1 MRANDLQ
8 WHRLRDRGVENG
20 IFCSPGTQ
28 LKYSIDALV
37 SEWVSE
43 WERLSRDGTAT
54 SAAAR
59 GPFPCNNVATANIS
73 EHIWEWRRRRRHFF
87 PALVSPPP
95 PPASSFSFKPIRSW
109 TFCGSVQKRQRFCV
123 ACCHCCCGGCC
134 SVLCALSLYWGSG
147 CSGGGGAGGSIK
159 PNDVQP
165 PKWSLAQQSC
175 KSDTSQREATAG
187 VDAGVAVIVVVAW
200 RDCNV
205 H

>member
-8 WHRLRDRGVENG
+8 WHRLRDRGLENG

-43 WERLSRDGTAT
+43 NDSRDGTAT

-87 PALVSPPP
+87 PALVSPLPS
-95 PPASSFSFKPIRSW
+95 PASSFSFKPIRSW

-134 SVLCALSLYWGSG
+134 SVLCR
-147 CSGGGGAGGSIK
+147 CTGA
-159 PNDVQP
+159 
-165 PKWSLAQQSC
+165 
-175 KSDTSQREATAG
+175 
-187 VDAGVAVIVVVAW
+187 VAVVVVVVLVDPLSQMMCSLPNEAL
-200 RDCNV
+200 RNKVASRTSRNV
-205 H
+205 RQLRGSMLASLL